1 MIVFNNSYKSYF
13 LFVFLAVI
21 FIANISKEG
30 K

>member
-1 MIVFNNSYKSYF
+1 MIVFNNSYKLCF

-21 FIANISKEG
+21 FIANISIEG

>member
-1 MIVFNNSYKSYF
+1 MIVFNNSYKLYF
-13 LFVFLAVI
+13 LFVLLTVI